1 MLHLDSSGSPIPLK
15 SRLFQT
21 FMNKKNFLQIELSY
35 RDTFPH
41 AQFAQLLAAL
51 LSIVFMLFLGFVD
64 DVLDLRWRFKLLL
77 PTMASFPLLMV
88 YYVSSNRTE
97 VVVPLILRP
106 FLGLDTVNLG

>member
-1 MLHLDSSGSPIPLK
+1 
-15 SRLFQT
+15 
-21 FMNKKNFLQIELSY
+21 
-35 RDTFPH
+35 
-41 AQFAQLLAAL
+41 
-51 LSIVFMLFLGFVD
+51 MLFLGFVD

-77 PTMASFPLLMV
+77 PTMASLPLLMV